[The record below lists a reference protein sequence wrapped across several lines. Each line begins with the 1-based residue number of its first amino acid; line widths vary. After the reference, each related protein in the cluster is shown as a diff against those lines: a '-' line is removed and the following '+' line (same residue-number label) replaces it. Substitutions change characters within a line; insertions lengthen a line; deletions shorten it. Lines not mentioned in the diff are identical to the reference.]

1 MEDTLVVLTVVLA
14 SLVAGGLL
22 VAEMGLVRTIRSLPN
37 ATGIRLHVAFDHYV
51 EWSMPALTI
60 ATFIVGVVRL
70 AVFGHPQTAA
80 TALTVA
86 ALLATVVV
94 AAVSQLINVPL
105 NAAMRTFA
113 PGTVPG
119 EYEGMRR
126 RWNRAHQAR
135 TLAGQVALICF
146 VAALVTS

>member
-1 MEDTLVVLTVVLA
+1 VENALDVLLVVLA

-22 VAEMGLVRTIRSLPN
+22 VAEIGLVQTIRGLPD

-70 AVFGHPQTAA
+70 AVFGDLPTAA

-94 AAVSQLINVPL
+94 AGVSQLINVPL
-105 NAAMRTFA
+105 NAAMRKWA

-119 EYEGMRR
+119 EYERIRR
-126 RWNRAHQAR
+126 RWNRAHEAR

-146 VAALVTS
+146 VAALVVS